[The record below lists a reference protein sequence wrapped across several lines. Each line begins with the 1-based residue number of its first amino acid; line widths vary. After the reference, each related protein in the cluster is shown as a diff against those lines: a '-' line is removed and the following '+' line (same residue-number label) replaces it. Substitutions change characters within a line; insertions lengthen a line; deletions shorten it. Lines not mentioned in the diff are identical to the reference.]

1 MTAELDPEALGKKL
15 LDLCRSSS
23 PDLTE
28 VERLIA
34 EGGLVDFVHGDRK
47 TPLFLAAD
55 QGNEQ
60 LVELL
65 LKNKANV
72 NYQIE
77 SSGWSPLLTAIQSNH
92 EKVVHLLLEYGA
104 DPHLR
109 KDNGATP
116 FIIAAIIGEVRVLQL
131 FLSRGADVNEAD
143 DNGFTAFM
151 EAAIYDKEAA
161 LRFLF
166 DHKADV
172 NKHREVPD
180 AKQMVCRGGKTALM
194 SAAKK
199 GHENIVNI
207 LLDEMHADVN
217 AVDNLGRTALIFAL
231 EKHSKSI
238 VETLLKHGAC
248 VNNTDNN
255 KETPLSTALK
265 NVKLDSNMVEM
276 LIKYKPDINIPDQDG
291 KTPLIL
297 AIENEVT
304 NVVDLL
310 LEDYN
315 ADINVQDK
323 SGQSALMAAVNN
335 ENATLTK
342 RLCERGA
349 DVSCTVDGYT
359 PIMVAKSLYAPE
371 IIKILNQYGLMNINP
386 NVGSS
391 SKWKKCSKRWHTK
404 LEKLQKVVCAPI
416 GNLKLFRNYDF
427 KITTDNIP
435 EVYLGFYNCETEVA
449 VKFHRRFSEKSSTEK
464 CCLAEPKIRASN
476 LFVKLVACET
486 DEHCE
491 YLCLDLYEYNLEEYV
506 RQQPKKIELEPSDIM
521 QQLVKALQILHTA
534 KFAHRDLHP
543 SNVLIDVENRIH
555 LADFDKSVC
564 FDNNPTV
571 KISEG
576 TWEASEI
583 LQKLKQQQTP
593 NFEASELFKADL
605 QALGRLLH
613 FLVTQGKDPYESND
627 DLCENKPSLDKEL
640 YNPRNAE
647 VRDFIEGLLAPAE
660 TRITLQEAEQHPFL
674 WKEAEK
680 SKFVQDLANEDDV
693 AKWKQDSELVEI
705 LNEAGENEERSFH
718 KWTAEIDTE
727 VLDDMNMGQ
736 RKKPNMGQSKKPNVK
751 KVYKDT
757 TNDLLK
763 FIRNL
768 TQHFNEKDES
778 IKKLVGSPETY
789 WLCRFPDFIISLY
802 NAVKDTQWNHH
813 FPNQQPQLLL
823 PTPPPSGGAAQ
834 DC

>member
-34 EGGLVDFVHGDRK
+34 EGGLVDFVHDDMK

-65 LKNKANV
+65 LKNKANA

-77 SSGWSPLLTAIQSNH
+77 SSGWSPLLTAIQANH
-92 EKVVHLLLEYGA
+92 EKVVHLLLKNGA
-104 DPHLR
+104 DPRLR
-109 KDNGATP
+109 KKNGATP
-116 FIIAAIIGEVRVLQL
+116 FITAAIIGQVSLLQL
-131 FLSRGADVNEAD
+131 FLPDDADVNEAD

-151 EAAIYDKEAA
+151 EAAIYDNEDA

-172 NKHREVPD
+172 NKHREVPA
-180 AKQMVCRGGKTALM
+180 AKQMVGRGGKTALM
-194 SAAKK
+194 SAVEK
-199 GHENIVNI
+199 GRENIVNI

-265 NVKLDSNMVEM
+265 NVKLDSNVVEM
-276 LIKYKPDINIPDQDG
+276 LIKYKPDINIPDQNG

-297 AIENEVT
+297 AIENEFA
-304 NVVDLL
+304 NVVELL
-310 LEDYN
+310 LEDYKV
-315 ADINVQDK
+315 DINAQDK
-323 SGQSALMAAVNN
+323 SGQSALMAAVNKK
-335 ENATLTK
+335 NAMLTK

-349 DVSCTVDGYT
+349 DVSCTNAAGYT
-359 PIMVAKSLYAPE
+359 PIFVAKRLYATE
-371 IIKILNQYGLMNINP
+371 IMKILKQHDSRNIKP

-391 SKWKKCSKRWHTK
+391 SKWKKCSERWHTK
-404 LEKLQKVVCAPI
+404 LEKLQKVVCAPV
-416 GNLKLFRNYDF
+416 GNLKLFRNDDF

-449 VKFHRRFSEKSSTEK
+449 VKFHKRFSEKPATEK
-464 CCLAEPKIRASN
+464 CCLTEPKIRASN

-486 DEHCE
+486 DKYCE
-491 YLCLDLYEYNLEEYV
+491 YLCLDLYEYNLEECV
-506 RQQPKKIELEPSDIM
+506 RQQPEEIQLKPPDIM

-543 SNVLIDVENRIH
+543 SNVLIDVENHIH

-564 FDNNPTV
+564 FDKNPTV
-571 KISEG
+571 KISSPG

-593 NFEASELFKADL
+593 TFEASELFKADL

-613 FLVTQGKDPYESND
+613 FLVTQGKDPYESDD

-647 VRDFIEGLLAPAE
+647 VRDFIERLLAPAE

-680 SKFVQDLANEDDV
+680 SKFVQDLANEDV
-693 AKWKQDSELVEI
+693 VTKRKQESELVKI
-705 LNEAGENEERSFH
+705 LNKAGENEERSFH
-718 KWTAEIDTE
+718 TWTAKIDTE

-736 RKKPNMGQSKKPNVK
+736 RKKPTGKKG
-751 KVYKDT
+751 YEDT

-768 TQHFNEKDES
+768 TQHFNEKHER

-813 FPNQQPQLLL
+813 FPNQQRQLLL
-823 PTPPPSGGAAQ
+823 PTPPPSGGDAQ